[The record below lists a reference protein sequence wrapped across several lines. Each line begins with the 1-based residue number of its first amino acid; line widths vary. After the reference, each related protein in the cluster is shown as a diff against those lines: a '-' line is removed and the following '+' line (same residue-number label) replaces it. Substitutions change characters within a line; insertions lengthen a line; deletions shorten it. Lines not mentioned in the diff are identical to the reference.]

1 MDTGARERHL
11 AIRRACNLALFLA
24 VLVAALAVDAARAQA
39 IVTGLEGASG
49 SSIGP
54 DGALYVTEGA
64 AGRISRIDLE
74 TEEVTTFASGL
85 PAALIGIGGAVDV
98 DFIGGTAYALVTLV
112 GADLGG
118 GSTVGIYRV
127 DGPTDFTV
135 VADIGTFAVDN
146 PPEGEFEFFV
156 PTGVQYALV
165 PWRGGFLV
173 TDGHHNRVLYV
184 TLDGDVS
191 DFMLF
196 DNTVPTGLAVGGNTI
211 YMAEAGPTPHLPED
225 GRILSFEAG
234 ATEATAIAAGGPLLV
249 DVTIGRGPAL
259 LGLAQGEWDG
269 VEPGSPAAPDTG
281 SLVAVDEEGGFT
293 VLAQE
298 VDRPTSLEIVGNTA
312 YVVTLDGEVLK
323 FDDLESLFPQP
334 EEPPTGSDQPT
345 VAAGG
350 GGGGGPDPI
359 GLALLLLGVIGLTR
373 CHALPGGGVRITRRG

>member
-1 MDTGARERHL
+1 MNTAAGERHI
-11 AIRRACNLALFLA
+11 AIQRACNLSLCMA
-24 VLVAALAVDAARAQA
+24 VLVAAFAVDTARAQA

-49 SSIGP
+49 SGIGP

-85 PAALIGIGGAVDV
+85 PASLIGIGGAVDV

-112 GADLGG
+112 GADIGG
-118 GSTVGIYRV
+118 GSTVGIYRM
-127 DGPTDFTV
+127 DSPTEFTV
-135 VADIGTFAVDN
+135 VADIGTFAIDN

-156 PTGVQYALV
+156 PTGVHYAMI

-211 YMAEAGPTPHLPED
+211 YMAEAGAVPHLPED

-234 ATEATAIAAGGPLLV
+234 SAETPAIAAGAPLLV
-249 DVTIGRGPAL
+249 DVAIGRGPAL
-259 LGLAQGEWDG
+259 YGLAQGDWDE
-269 VEPGSPAAPDTG
+269 VEPGSPALPDTG

-293 VLAQE
+293 VLAE
-298 VDRPTSLEIVGNTA
+298 AVDRPTSLEIIGNTA
-312 YVVTLDGEVLK
+312 YVVTLDGEVWK
-323 FDDLESLFPQP
+323 YDDLESLFPEP
-334 EEPPTGSDQPT
+334 EEPPAGTDEPPV
-345 VAAGG
+345 VASGG
-350 GGGGGPDPI
+350 GGGGTDPI
-359 GLALLLLGVIGLTR
+359 GLGLLLLAVSALLR
-373 CHALPGGGVRITRRG
+373 RRALPGCR